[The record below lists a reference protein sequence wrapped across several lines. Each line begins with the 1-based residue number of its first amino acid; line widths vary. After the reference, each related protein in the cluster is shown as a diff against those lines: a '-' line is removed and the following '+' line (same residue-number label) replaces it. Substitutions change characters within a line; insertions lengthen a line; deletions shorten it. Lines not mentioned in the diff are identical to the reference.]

1 MGTVMLYAKLR
12 ELADGHREIDVP
24 WSDGD
29 SVDEVVTRL
38 VHLKPELKG
47 HIVGADRAIVR
58 YVSILLDGRDVRYHD
73 GLSTPLD
80 EESILSIFPPSR

>member
-12 ELADGHREIDVP
+12 ELADGRREIDVP

-29 SVDEVVTRL
+29 SVGEVVTRL
-38 VHLKPELKG
+38 VRLKPELEG

-80 EESILSIFPPSR
+80 EESVLSIFPPSR